1 MCCAGGPGPQ
11 QLRGV
16 GRADVGQLRVRQ
28 HRPHPVPGT
37 DRHSRAPYDG
47 HVFSD
52 LHVNMSAAGS
62 RDQLSVPVPPLKR
75 FLFFSRILTLQH
87 GLGMR
92 WAVDVG
98 YITLIYTETVT
109 VLLVRAQFILGSDAW
124 LGGAY
129 DHTYIHTYTPTLY
142 H

>member
-1 MCCAGGPGPQ
+1 MFLYIAPWDNSCQPRVLEIKACALSGPI
-11 QLRGV
+11 L
-16 GRADVGQLRVRQ
+16 
-28 HRPHPVPGT
+28 
-37 DRHSRAPYDG
+37 
-47 HVFSD
+47 
-52 LHVNMSAAGS
+52 
-62 RDQLSVPVPPLKR
+62 PLKR
-75 FLFFSRILTLQH
+75 SLLFSRILTLQH